1 MREFFILLVWLL
13 VLAAPALAVVGGGD
27 ITLPGGDA
35 GKVVF
40 SHERHV
46 ADLKLNCQECHP
58 GLYLDAGQHKPVTME
73 EMGKGKSCG
82 ACHDGKRAF
91 SALGDCN
98 RCHGK

>member
-1 MREFFILLVWLL
+1 MRDLCFALVWLL
-13 VLAAPALAVVGGGD
+13 LLAATASAVVGGGD

-35 GKVVF
+35 GKVIF

-46 ADLKLNCQECHP
+46 ADIGLTCQACHP
-58 GLYLDAGQHKPVTME
+58 QLYLDVSQHKPVTMK

-82 ACHDGKRAF
+82 ACHDGKKAF